1 MLMMLVAAVC
11 RLRAGHPAR
20 RRAFAWDQQPR
31 RVRFFRN
38 LFDLS
43 VRPASK
49 LDFVARCALLMVFAL
64 VCHGIGYGA
73 ALYVKAA
80 PLSAAIVFGAL
91 FICATSNWLRRD

>member
-1 MLMMLVAAVC
+1 MMLVAAAC
-11 RLRAGHPAR
+11 RLRTGQPAR
-20 RRAFAWDQQPR
+20 RPAIVWDKQPR

-49 LDFVARCALLMVFAL
+49 LAFAARCALLVVFAL
-64 VCHGIGYGA
+64 VCHSIGYGA
-73 ALYVKAA
+73 ALFVKAA

-91 FICATSNWLRRD
+91 FICATSNWPSRD